1 MCLRH
6 ERTVKLTIE
15 VSLHRL
21 NQSSIVRSVARFND
35 LPQSVLHQA
44 RKDQRASDQQRQRDT
59 VLADVKDAS
68 RRLGR
73 WPAAIPCLLQ
83 GRRLTASARAAAY
96 SRWRHLVDKHIA
108 KSRIGA
114 TFLTSAPAVYRRAP
128 AGFGSRGFHFDGM
141 ILYA

>member
-68 RRLGR
+68 RRLRAVACGYPLPSPGQTLDR
-73 WPAAIPCLLQ
+73 VGARCGVLAMAASGGQAHCKITNRCYISDIRPCGL
-83 GRRLTASARAAAY
+83 
-96 SRWRHLVDKHIA
+96 
-108 KSRIGA
+108 
-114 TFLTSAPAVYRRAP
+114 P
-128 AGFGSRGFHFDGM
+128 
-141 ILYA
+141 